1 MAKAYRPS
9 APFNVAMKILVP
21 TGERVQGALK
31 KTFSA
36 PAASK
41 GFNGSFKT
49 FGGTENIKDC
59 VLTVVDTAVIET
71 WYRPDIKADC
81 QIYVCETGAVYEI
94 IGTPEDINM
103 RHQFMK
109 FKVQKAGGKA

>member
-1 MAKAYRPS
+1 MARSYKPA

-36 PAASK
+36 PNDSDQ
-41 GFNGSFKT
+41 FNGSFRS
-49 FGGTENIKDC
+49 FGGTENIEDG
-59 VLTVVDTAVIET
+59 VYTVVDTAVIET

-81 QIYVCETGAVYEI
+81 QIYVCETGQIYDIVA
-94 IGTPEDINM
+94 TPEDIQM
-103 RHQFMK
+103 RHQYLRI
-109 FKVQKAGGKA
+109 KVKKAGGKA